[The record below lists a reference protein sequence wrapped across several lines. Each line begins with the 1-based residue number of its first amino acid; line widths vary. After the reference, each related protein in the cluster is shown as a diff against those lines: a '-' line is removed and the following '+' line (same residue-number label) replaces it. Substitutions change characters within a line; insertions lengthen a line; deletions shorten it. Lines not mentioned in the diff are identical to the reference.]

1 MTDEALSPE
10 QFNVEL
16 RDWVRQVTGKADGG
30 AGVAMARSTFYRR
43 TSGSKLMPLDELIR
57 VVGGAVPRTLDPAHQ
72 GEWIRK
78 NTGIW
83 QSKWWK
89 AYAWRDQHAGL
100 PGSIASGSASAQTM
114 LTLASAETT
123 EAPAPATSSRLTFP
137 RARVAVLSGLTTD
150 RPTIPLIEVL
160 GRWLENPESNLF
172 FLTGPSGS
180 GKTIEAREWTASK
193 EQVRY
198 ISLRD
203 GAVDYA
209 DLVDEDRSPIVID
222 DFDLI
227 SSSAEE
233 HGVTRPDLSELR
245 SAFGRG
251 GRFVVISKRNLQ
263 TERDELAEQLR
274 SPARLEDL
282 GVEEAVVVRV
292 EPISPVE
299 VRALGEERGGDERL
313 NSLAA
318 EMERGGGFFPAT
330 PLVLKQ
336 LYASIEEGAPAPRTL
351 WDGYTVHLKHICGQ
365 PWDRK
370 SSRIP
375 SRVRF
380 QTYRDIAWDLFT
392 GMDEPGSQEQD
403 LIPVPRV
410 SEWLFA
416 NLQRDLDITRQRD
429 FLTYEWIADL
439 LDHPEV
445 FGVSGRTRD
454 SVESAEFA
462 HETFYRYFV
471 AESIR
476 DRLRDGRAMAL
487 DGARF
492 VHMHLGGMVMSFL
505 KAGFQPGDLDAVAR
519 LSVRESLSWMDR
531 LICLYLTEEREDYA
545 ELLDQAPE
553 RYWDELEFVLEAFQS
568 LFLRK
573 AAMYQLVLRGRVP
586 VDGYLQILD
595 REEDPRTVGRERDA
609 LRVDTDITEALVRR
623 LYHPVLTPAIPIT
636 AYRLGQMGD
645 ITCLS
650 HLEGLTGLPPTHE
663 EVVRTAIHRIKE
675 RHEHTA

>member
-1 MTDEALSPE
+1 MAEESLSPE
-10 QFNVEL
+10 KFNSDL
-16 RDWVRQVTGKADGG
+16 RDWVRLVTGKADGG

-43 TSGSKLMPLDELIR
+43 TSGSNLMTLDELIR

-78 NTGIW
+78 NIGIW
-83 QSKWWK
+83 QAKWWK
-89 AYAWRDQHAGL
+89 AYAWRGEGAEP
-100 PGSIASGSASAQTM
+100 PGSLALDTASSV
-114 LTLASAETT
+114 LTLT
-123 EAPAPATSSRLTFP
+123 APPATSSRLTFP
-137 RARVAVLSGLTTD
+137 RARVAVLNGLTTD
-150 RPTIPLIEVL
+150 QPTIPLSEAL

-203 GAVDYA
+203 GAVDYG

-282 GVEEAVVVRV
+282 GVQEAVVVRV

-299 VRALGEERGGDERL
+299 VRALGEERGGDEKL

-403 LIPVPRV
+403 LIPVARV

-531 LICLYLTEEREDYA
+531 LICLYLTEEREDYG
-545 ELLDQAPE
+545 ELLGQAPE
-553 RYWDELEFVLEAFQS
+553 RYWDELEFVLEAFES

-573 AAMYQLVLRGRVP
+573 VAMYQLILRGRVP
-586 VDGYLQILD
+586 VDGYLQIMD
-595 REEDPRTVGRERDA
+595 REEDPRSVGRERDA
-609 LRVDTDITEALVRR
+609 LRTHTADITEALVRR
-623 LYHPVLTPAIPIT
+623 LHHPVLAPVIPIT

-650 HLEGLTGLPPTHE
+650 HLEALTLPPAHE
-663 EVVRTAIHRIKE
+663 DVVRTAIQRIKE

>member
-89 AYAWRDQHAGL
+89 AYAWRDQYAGL
-100 PGSIASGSASAQTM
+100 PGSIASGSASQPM
-114 LTLASAETT
+114 LTLAAETT
-123 EAPAPATSSRLTFP
+123 TAPATSSRLTFP

-150 RPTIPLIEVL
+150 RPTIPLVEAL

-531 LICLYLTEEREDYA
+531 LICLYLTEEREDYG

-553 RYWDELEFVLEAFQS
+553 RYWDELEFVLEAFES

-650 HLEGLTGLPPTHE
+650 HLEGLTDLPPTHE
-663 EVVRTAIHRIKE
+663 EVVRTAIRRIKE

>member
-1 MTDEALSPE
+1 MTDESLSPE
-10 QFNVEL
+10 QFNSEL
-16 RDWVRQVTGKADGG
+16 RAWVRQVTGKADGG
-30 AGVAMARSTFYRR
+30 SGVAMARSTFYRR

-57 VVGGAVPRTLDPAHQ
+57 VVGGAVPRTLDPAHR

-83 QSKWWK
+83 QAKWWK
-89 AYAWRDQHAGL
+89 AYAWRDEETEP
-100 PGSIASGSASAQTM
+100 PGPV
-114 LTLASAETT
+114 L
-123 EAPAPATSSRLTFP
+123 APADTDAAPMPTSTSARLTFP
-137 RARVAVLSGLTTD
+137 RARVAPLSGLTTEQT
-150 RPTIPLIEVL
+150 TIPLIEAL
-160 GRWLENPESNLF
+160 GRWLANTESNLF

-180 GKTIEAREWTASK
+180 GKTIEVRDWTASQ

-203 GAVDYA
+203 GAVDFG
-209 DLVDEDRSPIVID
+209 DLVGEDRSPVVID

-274 SPARLEDL
+274 SPARLEGL
-282 GVEEAVVVRV
+282 GVEAPVVVRV

-299 VRALGEERGGDERL
+299 VRALAAERGGDDKL
-313 NSLAA
+313 SSLAA

-380 QTYRDIAWDLFT
+380 QTYRDIAWDMFT

-439 LDHPEV
+439 LDHPEI
-445 FGVSGRTRD
+445 FGVSGRTKD

-476 DRLRDGRAMAL
+476 DRLLDGRAMAL

-492 VHMHLGGMVMSFL
+492 VNMHLGGMVMTFL

-531 LICLYLTEEREDYA
+531 LICLYLTEERDDYG

-553 RYWDELEFVLEAFQS
+553 RYWDELEFVLEAFRS

-573 AAMYQLVLRGRVP
+573 AAMYQLILRGRVP
-586 VDGYLQILD
+586 VDGYLQILNH
-595 REEDPRTVGRERDA
+595 EEDPPSIGRERDA
-609 LRVDTDITEALVRR
+609 LRMDTDITEALVRR
-623 LYHPVLTPAIPIT
+623 LHHPVLAPAIPIT

-650 HLEGLTGLPPTHE
+650 HLEALTGLPPAHE
-663 EVVRTAIHRIKE
+663 EVVRTAIQRIKE

>member
-1 MTDEALSPE
+1 MTDESLSPE
-10 QFNVEL
+10 QFNGDL
-16 RDWVRQVTGKADGG
+16 RAWVRQVTGKADGG

-57 VVGGAVPRTLDPAHQ
+57 VVGGAVPRTLDPAHR

-83 QSKWWK
+83 QAKWWK
-89 AYAWRDQHAGL
+89 AYAWRGEDTAVPVPVLG
-100 PGSIASGSASAQTM
+100 
-114 LTLASAETT
+114 
-123 EAPAPATSSRLTFP
+123 PATTAAPVPATGSRLTFP
-137 RARVAVLSGLTTD
+137 RARVAALSGLTTEQA
-150 RPTIPLIEVL
+150 TIPLVEAL
-160 GRWLENPESNLF
+160 GRWLDNTESNLF

-193 EQVRY
+193 QQVRY

-203 GAVDYA
+203 GAVDYG
-209 DLVDEDRSPIVID
+209 DLVGEDRSPIVID

-282 GVEEAVVVRV
+282 GVEDPMVVRV

-299 VRALGEERGGDERL
+299 VRALGEERGGDEKLR
-313 NSLAA
+313 NLAA

-330 PLVLKQ
+330 PMVLKQ
-336 LYASIEEGAPAPRTL
+336 LYASIEEGAPAPQTL

-439 LDHPEV
+439 LDHSEA
-445 FGVSGRTRD
+445 FGVTGRTRD

-492 VHMHLGGMVMSFL
+492 VHMHLGGMVMTFL

-531 LICLYLTEEREDYA
+531 LICLYLTEEREDYGD
-545 ELLDQAPE
+545 LLDQAPQ

-573 AAMYQLVLRGRVP
+573 AAMFQLILRGRVP
-586 VDGYLQILD
+586 VDGYLRILD

-609 LRVDTDITEALVRR
+609 LRMDTDITGALIRR
-623 LYHPVLTPAIPIT
+623 LQHPVLAPAIPIT

-650 HLEGLTGLPPTHE
+650 HLEALTGLPPTHE
-663 EVVRTAIHRIKE
+663 VVVRTAIQRIKE

>member
-1 MTDEALSPE
+1 MTEESLSPE
-10 QFNVEL
+10 QFNSDL
-16 RDWVRQVTGKADGG
+16 RDWVRNVTGKADGG
-30 AGVAMARSTFYRR
+30 SGVAMARSTFYRR
-43 TSGSKLMPLDELIR
+43 TSGSNLMPLDELIR
-57 VVGGAVPRTLDPAHQ
+57 VVGGAVPRTLDPAHR
-72 GEWIRK
+72 GDWIRR

-89 AYAWRDQHAGL
+89 AYSWREELAEV
-100 PGSIASGSASAQTM
+100 PGSVID
-114 LTLASAETT
+114 LAPPD
-123 EAPAPATSSRLTFP
+123 APDAPVPAASSRLIFP
-137 RARVAVLSGLTTD
+137 RARVTVLSGPTTEQ
-150 RPTIPLIEVL
+150 PTIPLVEAL
-160 GRWLENPESNLF
+160 GRWLGDTESNLF

-180 GKTIEAREWTASK
+180 GKTIEAREWTASQ

-203 GAVDYA
+203 GAVDYS
-209 DLVDEDRSPIVID
+209 DLVDEDHAPIVID

-251 GRFVVISKRNLQ
+251 GRFVVISKRNVK

-282 GVEEAVVVRV
+282 GVVAATVVRV

-299 VRALGEERGGDERL
+299 VRALAEERGGDDKL
-313 NSLAA
+313 SSLAA

-330 PLVLKQ
+330 PMVLKQ
-336 LYASIEEGAPAPRTL
+336 LYASIEEGTPAPRTL

-492 VHMHLGGMVMSFL
+492 VHMHLGGMVMTFL

-531 LICLYLTEEREDYA
+531 LICLYLTEEREDYG
-545 ELLDQAPE
+545 ELLDRAPQ
-553 RYWDELEFVLEAFQS
+553 RYWDELEFVLEAFES

-573 AAMYQLVLRGRVP
+573 AAMYQLILRGRVP
-586 VDGYLQILD
+586 VEDYLQILNH
-595 REEDPRTVGRERDA
+595 EEDPRSIGRERDA
-609 LRVDTDITEALVRR
+609 LRTDTDITQALIRR
-623 LYHPVLTPAIPIT
+623 LHHPVLAPAIPIT

-650 HLEGLTGLPPTHE
+650 HLEALTGLPSAHE
-663 EVVRTAIHRIKE
+663 VVVRTAIQRIKE

>member
-1 MTDEALSPE
+1 MTDVALSPE
-10 QFNVEL
+10 QFNAEL
-16 RDWVRQVTGKADGG
+16 RAWVRQVTGKADGG
-30 AGVAMARSTFYRR
+30 SGVAMARSTFYRR
-43 TSGSKLMPLDELIR
+43 TSGAKLMPLDELIR
-57 VVGGAVPRTLDPAHQ
+57 VVGGAAPRTLEPADR

-78 NTGIW
+78 NTDIW
-83 QSKWWK
+83 QAKWWK
-89 AYAWRDQHAGL
+89 AYAWRDQGAEP
-100 PGSIASGSASAQTM
+100 PGPVLEAVPSA
-114 LTLASAETT
+114 
-123 EAPAPATSSRLTFP
+123 APASATSSRLTFP
-137 RARVAVLSGLTTD
+137 RARVTALSGLVTD
-150 RPTIPLIEVL
+150 GARISLLAAL

-180 GKTIEAREWTASK
+180 GKTIEIRDWTAAQ

-203 GAVDYA
+203 GAVDYGE
-209 DLVDEDRSPIVID
+209 LVGEDRSPIVID

-245 SAFGRG
+245 SALGRG

-282 GVEEAVVVRV
+282 GVESAVVVRV
-292 EPISPVE
+292 EPISPVD
-299 VRALGEERGGDERL
+299 VRALATERGGDERL
-313 NSLAA
+313 TDLAA

-330 PLVLKQ
+330 PMVLKQ
-336 LYASIEEGAPAPRTL
+336 LYASLEEGEVAPRTQ
-351 WDGYTVHLKHICGQ
+351 WDGYTVHLKHVCGQ

-370 SSRIP
+370 SSRLP

-392 GMDEPGSQEQD
+392 GMDDPTSQERD

-410 SEWLFA
+410 SEWLFS

-439 LDHPEV
+439 LDHSEI
-445 FGVSGRTRD
+445 FGVTGRTKD
-454 SVESAEFA
+454 SVESAEFV
-462 HETFYRYFV
+462 HETFYQYFV

-476 DRLRDGRAMAL
+476 DRLRDGHGMAL
-487 DGARF
+487 EGSRF
-492 VHMHLGGMVMSFL
+492 ANMHMGPLVMTFL
-505 KAGFQPGDLDAVAR
+505 KAGFKPGDLDAVAR
-519 LSVRESLSWMDR
+519 LSGRESLSWMDR
-531 LICLYLTEEREDYA
+531 LICLYLTEERDDYG

-553 RYWDELEFVLEAFQS
+553 RYWDELEFVLEAFRS

-573 AAMYQLVLRGRVP
+573 AAMFQLILRGRVS
-586 VDGYLQILD
+586 VDGYLEILE
-595 REEDPRTVGRERDA
+595 REEDPGAVARERDV
-609 LRVDTDITEALVRR
+609 LGWGTDITQALVHR
-623 LYHPVLTPAIPIT
+623 LNHPVLAPAIPIT

-650 HLEGLTGLPPTHE
+650 HLERLTGLPPAHQD
-663 EVVRTAIHRIKE
+663 VVTAAILRIKE
-675 RHEHTA
+675 RHEHQHST